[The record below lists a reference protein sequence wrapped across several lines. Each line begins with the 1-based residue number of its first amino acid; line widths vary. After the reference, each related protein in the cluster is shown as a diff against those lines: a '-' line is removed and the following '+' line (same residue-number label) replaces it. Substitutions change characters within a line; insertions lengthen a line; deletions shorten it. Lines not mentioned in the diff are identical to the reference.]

1 MTQLKY
7 AVIVLITLVLV
18 LIRKAT
24 LYFNLV
30 IVKMLTNQPQKV
42 ATKAKSWHT
51 LSPLLQ
57 SKVLHSINLF
67 FS

>member
-51 LSPLLQ
+51 LSPTF
-57 SKVLHSINLF
+57 IE
-67 FS
+67 